1 MSRIERKR
9 SLLLLMFVSLAVV
22 ACQLRRPTTAPSR
35 VLEPQ
40 LLEPQVAEQPG
51 TVAKNPNAA
60 SIRLLSTESHGNIG
74 RRVLHRQPDGEL
86 TEDPVWRWS
95 TPPDRY
101 LDTALRLEVASNPKL
116 RLVDAGDVP
125 ALGASL
131 LAWNLESSGSTR
143 LVGAVEFEVTR
154 TDRVILTQIV
164 RGSESVS
171 GELPGDLATVA
182 GRLMHRLASEGLS
195 LTLSER

>member
-1 MSRIERKR
+1 MTRTARAR
-9 SLLLLMFVSLAVV
+9 SHCLLMLASLALV

-40 LLEPQVAEQPG
+40 LLEPQLAEQPG
-51 TVAKNPNAA
+51 TLAKNPNAF
-60 SIRLLSTESHGNIG
+60 SIRLLSTESRGNIG

-101 LDTALRLEVASNPKL
+101 LDTALRLEVASSPKL

-125 ALGASL
+125 ALGANL
-131 LAWNLESSGSTR
+131 LLWNLDSSGGTR
-143 LVGAVEFEVTR
+143 L
-154 TDRVILTQIV
+154 L
-164 RGSESVS
+164 
-171 GELPGDLATVA
+171 
-182 GRLMHRLASEGLS
+182 LS
-195 LTLSER
+195 LIHISEPTRPY